1 VSNFDPIDGW
11 FEKGF
16 RVRAQKAT
24 TIRRDAKRAGAGA
37 APVSGGV
44 KFSRSAKAKNAAS
57 VVSRAPE
64 VMVKIT
70 GDSSGLRD
78 AKRHL
83 EYISRNGELELT
95 DERGEPINGLQEIR
109 DLRARLHA
117 AQVPQESNKREFLHV
132 MFSMPPGT
140 PERGMRE
147 AVQQFCAEEFGNRR
161 YAMALHDD
169 KDHTHVH
176 VLVHTRDMER
186 ADEPRLSP
194 KKADLFRWRL
204 GFADKL
210 REHGIDAAASE
221 RRHRGHYRRA
231 EHAAV
236 RQIRGDNPRSPVYD
250 RERAQQRMQE
260 RAMKATLKPEKAF
273 VGPPRPPRV
282 PKVLEG
288 VKNELQDALKTGKRP
303 VNPHGADIERSKEAA
318 LQGWGAVATNLVES
332 GDMATAKQVAALMR
346 EIAEPSKS
354 RMQELYDLA
363 TEHRGHGVELEQN
376 TGL

>member
-1 VSNFDPIDGW
+1 MSEFDPIDHW

-24 TIRRDAKRAGAGA
+24 TVRRDARRARAGV
-37 APVSGGV
+37 APASGGV
-44 KFSRSAKAKNAAS
+44 KFSRSAMAKNAAS

-70 GDSSGLRD
+70 GHSSGLKD

-83 EYISRNGELELT
+83 EYISRNGTLELT

-132 MFSMPPGT
+132 LFSMPPGT
-140 PERGMRE
+140 PARGLRE
-147 AVQQFCAEEFGNRR
+147 AVQKFCAEEFANRR
-161 YAMALHDD
+161 FAMALHDD

-186 ADEPRLSP
+186 ADEPRLNP
-194 KKADLFRWRL
+194 RKADLFRWRL

-210 REHGIDAAASE
+210 REQGIDAAASE
-221 RRHRGHYRRA
+221 RRHRGQYRRA
-231 EHAAV
+231 EKAAV
-236 RQIRGDNPRSPVYD
+236 RQIRGDNPQSAVYD
-250 RERAQQRMQE
+250 RERAQKRLQE
-260 RAMKATLKPEKAF
+260 RVMNATLKPEKAF

-282 PKVLEG
+282 PLVLEG
-288 VKNELQDALKTGKRP
+288 VKGELQDALKAGKRP
-303 VNPHGADIERSKEAA
+303 VNPHEADIQRSKEAV
-318 LQGWGAVATNLVES
+318 LQGWGAVARNLVES
-332 GDMATAKQVAALMR
+332 EDVAKAKQVAALMR
-346 EIAEPSKS
+346 EIADPSRS
-354 RMQELYDLA
+354 RMQELYDVA
-363 TEHRGHGVELEQN
+363 AGRREGVEREQD